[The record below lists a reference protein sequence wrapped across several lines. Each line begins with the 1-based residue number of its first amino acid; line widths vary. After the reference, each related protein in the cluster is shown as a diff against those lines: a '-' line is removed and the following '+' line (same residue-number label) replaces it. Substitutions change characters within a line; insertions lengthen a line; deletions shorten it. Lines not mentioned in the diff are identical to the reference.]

1 MPFITYIEEKNGRIP
16 LHFLDAAYINGYFW
30 VSALEWNGYYK
41 VNIETGKAELIGAF
55 ENVDLMADK
64 LFNQVLAYG
73 KFVFFIPWFSNYLVK
88 LNTENLEVMYYKL
101 PNFIIKEIAKFR
113 VAVIYEKRI
122 FMFPHISD
130 EICIFDI
137 ETEIFSCD
145 DGWAKEFSQYET
157 LHIKDRFVQGC
168 RIEEQIYLASF
179 SGSFIMKYNLSNFQ
193 YEMIPFPEDEKRIV
207 DMAVFNKDS
216 LIILTWVGN
225 VWSYDIRNACKELI
239 YKYNGSVEFPYRHA
253 LLQQDCVLLVPAFEE
268 KIVFTDK
275 EKEKLFLYP
284 DEWETNHINV
294 GIDSIFNGYYKM
306 GSVVILYPCLGNMLL
321 KIDVNKKTLTSVKM
335 AGKNNINLHSFLNM
349 VDTKEEKNSIYRNN
363 SIIKGMQ
370 IWNGVRKK

>member
-122 FMFPHISD
+122 
-130 EICIFDI
+130 
-137 ETEIFSCD
+137 
-145 DGWAKEFSQYET
+145 AK
-157 LHIKDRFVQGC
+157 
-168 RIEEQIYLASF
+168 
-179 SGSFIMKYNLSNFQ
+179 
-193 YEMIPFPEDEKRIV
+193 
-207 DMAVFNKDS
+207 
-216 LIILTWVGN
+216 
-225 VWSYDIRNACKELI
+225 
-239 YKYNGSVEFPYRHA
+239 
-253 LLQQDCVLLVPAFEE
+253 
-268 KIVFTDK
+268 
-275 EKEKLFLYP
+275 
-284 DEWETNHINV
+284 
-294 GIDSIFNGYYKM
+294 
-306 GSVVILYPCLGNMLL
+306 
-321 KIDVNKKTLTSVKM
+321 
-335 AGKNNINLHSFLNM
+335 
-349 VDTKEEKNSIYRNN
+349 
-363 SIIKGMQ
+363 
-370 IWNGVRKK
+370 